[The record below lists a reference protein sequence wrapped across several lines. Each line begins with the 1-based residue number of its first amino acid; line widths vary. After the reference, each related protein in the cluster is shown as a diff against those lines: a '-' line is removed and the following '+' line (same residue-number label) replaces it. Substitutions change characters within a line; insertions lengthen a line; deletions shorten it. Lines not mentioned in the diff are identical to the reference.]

1 MLPGFLT
8 TALEIII
15 ILDICGAVVYFALSG
30 LAKRKESETEA
41 PTYPLQ
47 GVYSS
52 QLQPAT
58 SGGISSPPY
67 PLATYPGGAD
77 MSIYT
82 GESTKPEPQ
91 KGFNVTAGLMQ
102 RLTALK
108 SRLTYRPNIRNEAEP
123 ARNADHRK
131 LGQILATFR
140 EES

>member
-30 LAKRKESETEA
+30 LAKRKASETEA

-58 SGGISSPPY
+58 SGGISSTPY

-77 MSIYT
+77 MSIYA

-91 KGFNVTAGLMQ
+91 KSFNVTAGLMQ

-108 SRLTYRPNIRNEAEP
+108 SRLTYRPNTRNQAEP
-123 ARNADHRK
+123 ARNEDHRK
-131 LGQILATFR
+131 LGQMLDTFR

>member
-30 LAKRKESETEA
+30 LAKRKASETEA

-58 SGGISSPPY
+58 S
-67 PLATYPGGAD
+67 
-77 MSIYT
+77 
-82 GESTKPEPQ
+82 
-91 KGFNVTAGLMQ
+91 
-102 RLTALK
+102 
-108 SRLTYRPNIRNEAEP
+108 
-123 ARNADHRK
+123 
-131 LGQILATFR
+131 
-140 EES
+140 